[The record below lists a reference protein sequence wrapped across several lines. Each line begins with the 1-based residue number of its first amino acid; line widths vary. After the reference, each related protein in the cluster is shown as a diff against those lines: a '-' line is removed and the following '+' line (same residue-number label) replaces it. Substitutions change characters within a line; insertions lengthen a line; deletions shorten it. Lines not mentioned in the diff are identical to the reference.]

1 MATVESMQRSMMEAE
16 RNRITARQIEL
27 ADEASDHRV
36 KDEQMARMT
45 AFNGQMLQHLRIDRR
60 HTLQRSHRR

>member
-16 RNRITARQIEL
+16 RNRATARQIEL
-27 ADEASDHRV
+27 ADEANYHRV

-45 AFNGQMLQHLRIDRR
+45 AFNGQMLQQMANRP
-60 HTLQRSHRR
+60 